1 LKEGRER
8 EIEKTK
14 KKKTWRDFSGL
25 LLASE
30 KGVMKVRDVRLL

>member
-14 KKKTWRDFSGL
+14 KKTWRYFSG
-25 LLASE
+25 LASE
-30 KGVMKVRDVRLL
+30 KGVMEVRDVRLL